1 MKNREGEI
9 FQKGK
14 MAVLDL
20 YINSMRTFPKRK
32 RVKAITNSWAK
43 NLAGFLEQVNTSD

>member
-1 MKNREGEI
+1 MKWLLSGLRLAKSSSENPNKQGSSDWITELSMKNREGEI

-20 YINSMRTFPKRK
+20 
-32 RVKAITNSWAK
+32 
-43 NLAGFLEQVNTSD
+43 